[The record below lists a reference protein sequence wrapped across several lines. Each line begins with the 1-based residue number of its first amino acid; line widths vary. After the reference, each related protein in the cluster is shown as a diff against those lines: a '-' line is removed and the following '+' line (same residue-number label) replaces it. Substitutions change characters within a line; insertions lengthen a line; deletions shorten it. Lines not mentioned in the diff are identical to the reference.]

1 VAALNAA
8 ALREWTPIRVFGDV
22 RDLTVEWAVVE
33 QPFSDPFFEQTA
45 GQAMQHPFNALFAR
59 RTPVAQLETLAGLSP
74 GVAPAGF
81 IFHMSRC
88 GSTLI
93 AQMLARL
100 SHTIVL
106 SEPQPFDALLRLRRR
121 MDSDEQLAEWLRG
134 LMGVLGRP
142 RLGERRLFVKFH
154 AWHVLELP
162 FIARVFPNVP
172 WIFVFRE
179 PRAVLRLQAA
189 NPGAEVV
196 PGTIDPGYLGLDVQ
210 TAAQMPD
217 DEYAARVIAAFCEA
231 AMRGDARGR
240 SLFVDYAGLPEIVF
254 SDVATWFGIE
264 PDEGETDRMRAAARL
279 DAKNPARVFRPPTA
293 QPATSADCE
302 QLIAGRL
309 DAAYT
314 ALRAA
319 AARPPP

>member
-8 ALREWTPIRVFGDV
+8 ALREWTPIRVFGEA

-33 QPFSDPFFEQTA
+33 RSFSDPFFEQTA
-45 GQAMQHPFNALFAR
+45 GHAMQHPFNALFAR
-59 RTPVAQLETLAGLSP
+59 RTPVAQLEALADLSP
-74 GVAPAGF
+74 GVAPTGF

-100 SHTIVL
+100 SDTIVL

-121 MDSDEQLAEWLRG
+121 MDADEELAGWLRG
-134 LMGVLGRP
+134 LMSVLGRP
-142 RLGERRLFVKFH
+142 RHAERRLFVKFH

-179 PRAVLRLQAA
+179 SRAVLRSQARE
-189 NPGAEVV
+189 PGAEVV
-196 PGTIDPGYLGLDVQ
+196 FGTIDPRLTGIDAA
-210 TAAQMPD
+210 AAQALGPNA
-217 DEYAARVIAAFCEA
+217 YAARVIAAFCDSALRCA
-231 AMRGDARGR
+231 ALGRCAFVEHSSLPDAVFD
-240 SLFVDYAGLPEIVF
+240 SLLGF
-254 SDVATWFGIE
+254 FGISASE
-264 PDEGETDRMRAAARL
+264 DEARRMREIARA
-279 DAKNPARVFRPPTA
+279 DAKNPRVAFAAPNGERDPTGELDRLA
-293 QPATSADCE
+293 AELLDPAYA
-302 QLIAGRL
+302 
-309 DAAYT
+309 

-319 AARPPP
+319 TNR